1 MRLSWA
7 PVRLTESGRIKGS
20 GGGGEKSKTSQAP
33 FVRPAFR
40 VDAFQYGARRE
51 GGGLI
56 NENSVCASSGCLDL
70 MVVFVCFVCALCVCA
85 CLSLPCVL

>member
-1 MRLSWA
+1 MSLG
-7 PVRLTESGRIKGS
+7 VLKVQVVV
-20 GGGGEKSKTSQAP
+20 EKNQKTSQAP
-33 FVRPAFR
+33 FVRPAIR

-70 MVVFVCFVCALCVCA
+70 MVVFVCCVCALCVCVRA
-85 CLSLPCVL
+85 CLCRVCYSG

>member
-1 MRLSWA
+1 M
-7 PVRLTESGRIKGS
+7 VV
-20 GGGGEKSKTSQAP
+20 EKNQKTSQAP
-33 FVRPAFR
+33 FVRPAIR

-70 MVVFVCFVCALCVCA
+70 IVVFVCCVCALCVCA